1 MIPFPLR
8 TSFCAVAL
16 AIWCTGLASVFAQ
29 PAISATPVDPTQPVP
44 AQPVD
49 PNQPVPAQPAVPSS
63 ASPTPVV
70 VPVPAVPSSTNA
82 VTSGTPAVA
91 ISILA
96 DSSLRNVLQELA
108 QTWADSQ
115 TDGPEVPLTLTNAGT
130 MRTQLSANPTWDV
143 VISADLDGVKVMTDE
158 GLLAPEGQR
167 TLARN
172 TVVIYGRSA
181 IVKDDALD
189 WFDLVG
195 TQWKKIAMGN
205 PDLVQSGRVAKHAL
219 QKHDLF
225 DGDHKNLFTNAGNE
239 TLALGMVESDQA
251 DAAFVYRSD
260 LKTIQLPGFDI
271 FPLTSD
277 DAPPVFYTAAL
288 GRLAKNPQGAAA
300 FINYCTS
307 EAARDIWIKYGFEM
321 D

>member
-1 MIPFPLR
+1 MKPFLFFLALLLFSF
-8 TSFCAVAL
+8 TSL
-16 AIWCTGLASVFAQ
+16 SAQ
-29 PAISATPVDPTQPVP
+29 TATPARP
-44 AQPVD
+44 AD
-49 PNQPVPAQPAVPSS
+49 PNQARPAL
-63 ASPTPVV
+63 PVV
-70 VPVPAVPSSTNA
+70 PDSLTPPAPSTNNA
-82 VTSGTPAVA
+82 PAPQVSV
-91 ISILA
+91 SIIA
-96 DSSLRNVLQELA
+96 ESSLKQVLQELA